1 MPDVI
6 RRPSIDLRWSHAAK
20 HLGSGPSGPP
30 SLFTRQP
37 EWENLMKSL
46 DELFMHFLQ
55 DVYYAER
62 QLLKALPKMA
72 KNAQEPALKA
82 AFTVH
87 REETVHQVER
97 LEQVFEHLG
106 KRAKGVP
113 CEAIK
118 GLIEEADEV
127 LEESDVGAV
136 RDAGLAACGQAVEHY
151 EIARYGAL
159 IAWAQAGGHKEIV
172 GLLQQTLDEE
182 KKADKLL
189 NDLATKHIN
198 KSAAALAKAT

>member
-1 MPDVI
+1 M
-6 RRPSIDLRWSHAAK
+6 LMLAARFRFRLIPAIIELSTSVSRDDK
-20 HLGSGPSGPP
+20 LKME
-30 SLFTRQP
+30 RA
-37 EWENLMKSL
+37 MKSL
-46 DELFMHFLQ
+46 DDLFLHFLQ

-72 KNAQEPALKA
+72 KNAQEPALKD

-87 REETVHQVER
+87 REETVHQIER
-97 LEQVFEHLG
+97 LDEVFEHLG

-118 GLIEEADEV
+118 GLIEEAEEV
-127 LEESDVGAV
+127 LDDSELGAV
-136 RDAGLAACGQAVEHY
+136 RDAGLVACGQAVEHY
-151 EIARYGAL
+151 EMARYGAL

-172 GLLQQTLDEE
+172 GLLQQTLAEE

-189 NDLATKHIN
+189 NDLGINQVN
-198 KSAAALAKAT
+198 KSAAALAKTPSI

>member
-1 MPDVI
+1 ME
-6 RRPSIDLRWSHAAK
+6 
-20 HLGSGPSGPP
+20 
-30 SLFTRQP
+30 SL
-37 EWENLMKSL
+37 E
-46 DELFMHFLQ
+46 DLFMHFLQ

-72 KNAQEPALKA
+72 KNAQAPGLKD
-82 AFTVH
+82 AFTAH
-87 REETVHQVER
+87 RDETVHQVER

-118 GLIEEADEV
+118 GLIEEAEEV
-127 LEESDVGAV
+127 IGESHPGAV
-136 RDAGLAACGQAVEHY
+136 RDAGLIACGQAVEHY
-151 EIARYGAL
+151 EMARYGAL
-159 IAWAQAGGHKEIV
+159 IAWAQAGGHKDVV

-189 NDLATKHIN
+189 NDLAVKQIN
-198 KSAAALAKAT
+198 KGAAAVAKSDPAPAKAA

>member
-1 MPDVI
+1 
-6 RRPSIDLRWSHAAK
+6 
-20 HLGSGPSGPP
+20 
-30 SLFTRQP
+30 
-37 EWENLMKSL
+37 MKSL

-72 KNAQEPALKA
+72 KNAQQSALKE
-82 AFTVH
+82 AFTAH
-87 REETVHQVER
+87 REETVHQIER
-97 LEQVFEHLG
+97 LEQVFEKLG

-118 GLIEEADEV
+118 GLIEETEELLAD
-127 LEESDVGAV
+127 SDLGAV
-136 RDAGLAACGQAVEHY
+136 RDAGLVACGQAVEHY

-159 IAWAQAGGHKEIV
+159 IAWAQASGNKEV
-172 GLLQQTLDEE
+172 VSLLQETLDEE

-189 NDLATKHIN
+189 NDLGVKQIN
-198 KSAAALAKAT
+198 KSAAALETV